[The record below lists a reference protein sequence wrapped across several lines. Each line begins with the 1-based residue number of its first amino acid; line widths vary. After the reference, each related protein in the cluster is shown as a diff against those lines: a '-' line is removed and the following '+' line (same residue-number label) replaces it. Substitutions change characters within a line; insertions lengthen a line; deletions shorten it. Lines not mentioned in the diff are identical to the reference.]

1 MNIPIAKIDEI
12 PKAYEDLS
20 KIEFNN
26 SSTLLKNADESVES
40 LVEIVNDFDKNK
52 FKKSGFG
59 STKNI
64 WNSRKEFR

>member
-12 PKAYEDLS
+12 PKAYESLS
-20 KIEFNN
+20 QIDFNN
-26 SSTLLKNADESVES
+26 SSTLLKNAEESVEE
-40 LVEIVNDFDKNK
+40 LAGIINDFDKDK
-52 FKKSGFG
+52 FKKSGFS